1 MRSSGL
7 NTTKSFRSVSK
18 KTSAAPYLRYVWQI
32 WLLDMRL
39 LAYIWHATHENSH
52 FGGTFSDLS
61 PHATAIYRRDAS
73 GQTSESA
80 IYRRDI
86 GKARSMMGQHVRFKA
101 SYPNTSSEPETQP
114 LLRHKDEVPKYA
126 RIRTLLRAQN
136 KALRFIPINMS

>member
-1 MRSSGL
+1 MGQGPTARLRSSGL
-7 NTTKSFRSVSK
+7 NATKSFRSVSK

-39 LAYIWHATHENSH
+39 LAYIWHVTHENSH
-52 FGGTFSDLS
+52 FGGTFSNLS
-61 PHATAIYRRDAS
+61 PHATAIYRRD
-73 GQTSESA
+73 
-80 IYRRDI
+80 I
-86 GKARSMMGQHVRFKA
+86 GKARSTMGQHVRFKA
-101 SYPNTSSEPETQP
+101 HYPNASSEPETQP